1 MKKLLLSVALILSAN
16 AENLKSILDYAIT
29 HNELALSKD
38 ISSKQPLLESESLKK
53 DYFPKVYI
61 GGAYQRLDPAPTNM
75 PGDTYNAFAKVSI
88 NLYDGNKKKYQIQS
102 KKHQFESLK
111 FDSKAYKKQ
120 LEFNIVNL
128 YFNIKSLKS
137 QLQALK
143 SAKKYLSAEYE
154 RVENKY
160 KAGMVTIDEVK
171 KIEASLF
178 NTIYQIDN
186 LNYQLSKLQNNLNL
200 YTGKDIK
207 KLDDSKILPINDVKT
222 DTIDD
227 NIKSLKEKI
236 KELEYNAK
244 SLDSI
249 YKPQIKLE
257 DSYSVYKYD
266 RDDKVPFEED
276 NQNKLTLSLN
286 MLIFD
291 NSSVKKQK
299 QSILIQKLALQKQI
313 AYYKKQ
319 QNKDIKLAILNIKTI
334 KSQINSAKKSL
345 ESANIAFDMIAN
357 KYHIGEATVV
367 DYLDALNQKTNALA
381 QYKTALNELQIAYA
395 NYYLNT
401 NNDIINYV
409 KVK

>member
-38 ISSKQPLLESESLKK
+38 INSKQPLLESESLKK

-61 GGAYQRLDPAPTNM
+61 GGAYQRLDPLPKNIA
-75 PGDTYNAFAKVSI
+75 GDTYNAFAKVSI

-102 KKHQFESLK
+102 KKYLFNSLK
-111 FDSKAYKKQ
+111 FESKSYKKQ
-120 LEFNIVNL
+120 LEFNIVNI

-178 NTIYQIDN
+178 NTIYQIDK
-186 LNYQLSKLQNNLNL
+186 LNYSLNELENNLNL

-207 KLDDSKILPINDVKT
+207 KLDDSRILPINDVKI
-222 DTIDD
+222 DTLD

-266 RDDKVPFEED
+266 RDEKVLFEED

-286 MLIFD
+286 ILIFD

-319 QNKDIKLAILNIKTI
+319 QNKDIKLALLNIKTI
-334 KSQINSAKKSL
+334 KSQIKSAKKSL